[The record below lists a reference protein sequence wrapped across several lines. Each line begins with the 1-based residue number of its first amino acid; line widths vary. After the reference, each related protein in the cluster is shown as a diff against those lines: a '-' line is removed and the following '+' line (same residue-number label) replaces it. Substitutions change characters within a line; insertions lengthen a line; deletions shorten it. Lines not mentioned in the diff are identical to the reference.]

1 MSISEDINNKLLSFQ
16 TAHVYQLQECLSL
29 RNRVIDASDTG
40 TGKTYCAIAVCS
52 LLKLTPLI
60 ICPKS
65 VIPNWIS
72 VCNEFGVKYLG
83 ISNYEMLKNGNYYTG
98 TIFDT
103 NISESEKNSSSSEL
117 LKSKNFNKF
126 GTRTIFDTNI
136 SESEKNS
143 SSSELLK
150 SKNFNKFGTENY
162 EKVKCPYMD
171 IESVEVTTKIKEED
185 DKKETEI
192 DRPDIVQPLKLK
204 KEPESVKYIKKRKHE
219 YKFYLPKD
227 TLVIFDEAHRC
238 KNWSSQTSS
247 LLIAISKCDCKI
259 MMLSATL
266 TDKIDCFKPFGIVL
280 GFYNVLD
287 GYRPW
292 IKSKEIINKIKY
304 KDWTEE
310 KKRLDIVHNAVFPQ
324 YGSRMKIKELGSLFP
339 SNTITANSY
348 FLDDHLKVEAL
359 YKEINAEIE
368 NIKKLEDKS
377 KALGVIIRNR
387 MRIEMLKV
395 TLFMELANEAL
406 ESGYSVVIF
415 VNYIGTLEYLCFHMK
430 CDCIIKGGQ
439 DINDRDSMIKDFQA
453 NKKKLI
459 IVMQQAGGVGISLH
473 DLHGNHP
480 RMSIISPSWSGQE
493 MRQTLGRIHRA
504 GSKTPAIQKIVYVAQ
519 TYEEQLC
526 NIIKTKLR
534 NIDALNDGELAEYKL
549 EEIQFEENKEKEQIE
564 QKDKILIDNQNL
576 VVEKPKKKY
585 VKKQTKK

>member
-1 MSISEDINNKLLSFQ
+1 MSISESINNKLLSFQ

-40 TGKTYCAIAVCS
+40 TGKTYCAIAICS

-65 VIPNWIS
+65 VIPNWVS

-83 ISNYEMLKNGNYYTG
+83 ISNYEMLKNGNYYT
-98 TIFDT
+98 
-103 NISESEKNSSSSEL
+103 
-117 LKSKNFNKF
+117 
-126 GTRTIFDTNI
+126 
-136 SESEKNS
+136 
-143 SSSELLK
+143 
-150 SKNFNKFGTENY
+150 ENY

-171 IESVEVTTKIKEED
+171 IESIEVTTKIEVED
-185 DKKETEI
+185 NKKEINI
-192 DRPDIVQPLKLK
+192 DGQDLSQPLKLK
-204 KEPESVKYIKKRKHE
+204 KEPETVKYIKKRKHE

-280 GFYNVLD
+280 DFYKVLEE
-287 GYRPW
+287 YRPW
-292 IKSKEIINKIKY
+292 IKSKEIIYKIKY
-304 KDWTEE
+304 EGWTEE

-348 FLDDHLKVEAL
+348 FLDDHLKVEEL
-359 YKEINAEIE
+359 YKEINKEIE
-368 NIKKLEDKS
+368 DIHNLEKKS

-415 VNYIGTLEYLCFHMK
+415 VNYIGTLEYLCYHMK

-439 DINDRDSMIKDFQA
+439 ELEDRDNMIKDFQA
-453 NKKKLI
+453 NKKKII

-473 DLHGNHP
+473 DIHGNNP

-534 NIDALNDGELAEYKL
+534 NIDALNDGDLSEYKL
-549 EEIQFEENKEKEQIE
+549 EEIQFEENKNNDIDIDNVENKQ
-564 QKDKILIDNQNL
+564 ILINNQNL
-576 VVEKPKKKY
+576 VAEKPKKKY
-585 VKKQTKK
+585 VKKTTKK

>member
-1 MSISEDINNKLLSFQ
+1 MSISESINNKLLSFQ
-16 TAHVYQLQECLSL
+16 TAHVYQLQECLLL

-65 VIPNWIS
+65 VIPNWVS

-83 ISNYEMLKNGNYYTG
+83 ISNYEMLKNGNYYIG
-98 TIFDT
+98 
-103 NISESEKNSSSSEL
+103 NIYKKISSSEL
-117 LKSKNFNKF
+117 IKSSDF
-126 GTRTIFDTNI
+126 I
-136 SESEKNS
+136 
-143 SSSELLK
+143 
-150 SKNFNKFGTENY
+150 KFGTENY

-171 IESVEVTTKIKEED
+171 IESIEVTTKIEVED
-185 DKKETEI
+185 NKKEINI
-192 DRPDIVQPLKLK
+192 DGQDISQPLKLK
-204 KEPESVKYIKKRKHE
+204 KEPETVKYIKKRKHE

-238 KNWSSQTSS
+238 KNWSSQSSS

-280 GFYNVLD
+280 DFYKVLE

-304 KDWTEE
+304 KDWEEE

-348 FLDDHLKVEAL
+348 FLDDHLKVEEL
-359 YKEINAEIE
+359 YKEINKEIE
-368 NIKKLEDKS
+368 DIHNLEKKS

-395 TLFMELANEAL
+395 TLFMELTNEAL

-415 VNYIGTLEYLCFHMK
+415 VNYIGTLEYLCYHMK

-439 DINDRDSMIKDFQA
+439 ELEDRDNMIKDFQA

-473 DLHGNHP
+473 DIHGAHP

-534 NIDALNDGELAEYKL
+534 NIDALNDGDLSEYKL
-549 EEIQFEENKEKEQIE
+549 EEIQFEENKNKDIDHAENKQI
-564 QKDKILIDNQNL
+564 LVNNQNL

-585 VKKQTKK
+585 VKKTTKK

>member
-1 MSISEDINNKLLSFQ
+1 MNDFDDYMLS
-16 TAHVYQLQECLSL
+16 
-29 RNRVIDASDTG
+29 RNIKFLVT
-40 TGKTYCAIAVCS
+40 V
-52 LLKLTPLI
+52 
-60 ICPKS
+60 
-65 VIPNWIS
+65 S
-72 VCNEFGVKYLG
+72 VCNKFGVKYLG
-83 ISNYEMLKNGNYYTG
+83 ISNYEMLKNGNYYIG
-98 TIFDT
+98 
-103 NISESEKNSSSSEL
+103 NIYKNISSSEL
-117 LKSKNFNKF
+117 IKSSDFIKF
-126 GTRTIFDTNI
+126 GTENY
-136 SESEKNS
+136 EKI
-143 SSSELLK
+143 SSSELIK
-150 SKNFNKFGTENY
+150 SSDFIKFGTENY

-171 IESVEVTTKIKEED
+171 IESIEVTTKIKADDEKEEQ
-185 DKKETEI
+185 KI
-192 DRPDIVQPLKLK
+192 DGQDLSQPLKLK

-280 GFYNVLD
+280 DFYKVLE

-304 KDWTEE
+304 KDWEEE

-324 YGSRMKIKELGSLFP
+324 YGSRMKIKELGNLFP

-348 FLDDHLKVEAL
+348 FLDDHLKVEEL
-359 YKEINAEIE
+359 YKEINKEIE
-368 NIKKLEDKS
+368 DIHNLEKKS

-395 TLFMELANEAL
+395 TLFMELTNEAL

-415 VNYIGTLEYLCFHMK
+415 VNYIGTLEYLCYHMK

-439 DINDRDSMIKDFQA
+439 ELEDRDNMIKDFQA

-473 DLHGNHP
+473 DIHGAHP

-534 NIDALNDGELAEYKL
+534 NIDALNDGDLSEYKL
-549 EEIQFEENKEKEQIE
+549 EEIQFEENKNKDIDHAENKQI
-564 QKDKILIDNQNL
+564 LVNNQNL

-585 VKKQTKK
+585 VKKTTKK